1 MLTEKLH
8 VMSFRAL
15 WPLTYVLI
23 SDIGQLKKK
32 KTNKQTKKN
41 NSKKAYPNSNSF
53 VQMHF
58 IVIYF
63 NYRIS

>member
-1 MLTEKLH
+1 MLTEKLD

-15 WPLTYVLI
+15 WSLTYVLI
-23 SDIGQLKKK
+23 SDIRQLKKK
-32 KTNKQTKKN
+32 NKQTKKN

>member
-1 MLTEKLH
+1 MLTEKLD

-23 SDIGQLKKK
+23 SDIRQLQKK
-32 KTNKQTKKN
+32 NKQTKKN

>member
-1 MLTEKLH
+1 MLTEKLD

-23 SDIGQLKKK
+23 SDIGQLQK

-58 IVIYF
+58 KVIYF
-63 NYRIS
+63 NYRTS

>member
-1 MLTEKLH
+1 MLTEKSDA
-8 VMSFRAL
+8 MSFRTL

-23 SDIGQLKKK
+23 SDMGQLQKK
-32 KTNKQTKKN
+32 NKQKKN

>member
-1 MLTEKLH
+1 MLTEKLD

-15 WPLTYVLI
+15 WSLTYVLI
-23 SDIGQLKKK
+23 SDIRQLQKK
-32 KTNKQTKKN
+32 NKQTKKN

>member
-1 MLTEKLH
+1 MLTEKLD

-53 VQMHF
+53 VV

-63 NYRIS
+63 NYRTS